1 MSRKAKPEKPK
12 AAVRAS
18 AVKREPFVERYAQPL
33 LGLILLL
40 ALGLRVAALMDLNQ
54 TIYGDFMLWDER
66 VYHELAV
73 RIANGTYSG
82 RGVYE
87 FAPLFAYLMAGIYR
101 LFSPDIFYIRLLNIL
116 FGVLTCWVIYGI
128 GARLG
133 GRKIGLLACL
143 LAALYKPFILYSIVP
158 LKEAPATLLFALTA
172 FMLLLAIEKKVLTP
186 SGLLGLAMGLLLNV
200 RPNAVILIPVL
211 MLLIVWNRYK
221 NGDVPRTITA
231 HFGLYLLGLFI
242 AVSPFLIRNYV
253 VAGKFAVTTSQSGY
267 NLYLGNNLANPD
279 PYYRPVPFAL
289 PSPVE
294 QGIHFTI
301 EASRRTGKTMIATE
315 ASDYWT
321 QETFRQARAAP
332 QAFAWK
338 VVQKTFVLVNQFEAC
353 DHYDIGFI
361 SDFARF
367 FKLPLFSF
375 WFVFPLGMAT
385 IMFRLFHDRKARALA
400 LILAAYAA
408 TLVIFFTSAR
418 YRVPMLAI
426 LIPYTALGGVEL
438 VEMLR
443 RCHFRRAGLF
453 AAVILAFT
461 VVEFLPI
468 QATDDRTAY
477 FNTHAII
484 LNSRGYENEALS
496 YWRQS
501 SEMNRPFSAFA
512 NLSLAQ
518 KYFQRGLIREA
529 NGYLDLI
536 PESSFAAAPK
546 YDIKGDIL
554 IRQQKTGEAIQAYEH
569 SLAINSGQRR
579 TLSKLIQIYQKTDP
593 RKAVALEAQLK
604 YISGFYPVMQKTTE
618 TK

>member
-1 MSRKAKPEKPK
+1 M
-12 AAVRAS
+12 RAP
-18 AVKREPFVERYAQPL
+18 AVKREPFAERYAQQL

-40 ALGLRVAALMDLNQ
+40 ALSLRIAALMDLSR
-54 TIYGDFMLWDER
+54 TIYFDFMLWDER
-66 VYHELAV
+66 VYHALAV
-73 RIANGTYSG
+73 RIADGTYAG

-87 FAPLFAYLMAGIYR
+87 FAPLFAYLMAGVYR

-158 LKEAPATLLFALTA
+158 LKEAPTILLFALTA
-172 FMLLLAIEKKVLTP
+172 FMLLLAIEKKGLIP
-186 SGLLGLAMGLLLNV
+186 SSLLGLAMGLLINV
-200 RPNAVILIPVL
+200 RPNAVILIPIL
-211 MLLIVWNRYK
+211 MLLIIWNRYK
-221 NGDVPRTITA
+221 NGDGLRTITA

-242 AVSPFLIRNYV
+242 AVSPFVIRNYI
-253 VAGKFAVTTSQSGY
+253 VAGKFAVMTSQSGY

-289 PSPVE
+289 PSPVD
-294 QGIHFTI
+294 QSVHFTI
-301 EASRRTGKTMIATE
+301 EASKRTGKTMSAAE

-321 QETFRQARAAP
+321 KETFRQALAAP
-332 QAFAWK
+332 RAFTWK
-338 VVQKTFVLVNQFEAC
+338 AVQKILVLVSHFEAC

-361 SDFARF
+361 SDFTHF

-385 IMFRLFHDRKARALA
+385 LSFRLFHDRKARALG

-408 TLVIFFTSAR
+408 TLVIIFTNAR

-426 LIPYTALGGVEL
+426 LIPYAALGGAEL

-443 RCHFRRAGLF
+443 RRHFRRAGIF
-453 AAVILAFT
+453 AAAILAFT

-468 QATDDRTAY
+468 RATDDRTAY

-484 LNSRGYENEALS
+484 LNSRGLENEALR

-518 KYFQRGLIREA
+518 KYFQRGLFREA

-554 IRQQKTGEAIQAYEH
+554 IRQQKTEEAIQAYEH

-579 TLSKLIQIYQKTDP
+579 TLFKLIQIYQKTDP
-593 RKAVALEAQLK
+593 RKAVALETQLK
-604 YISGFYPVMQKTTE
+604 YISVFYPVMQKTSPL
-618 TK
+618 